1 MAVEFVPRE
10 EFGQHKEFID
20 TRLNKIDLSLEKI
33 WEKFDGRP
41 SWSVLVIISFLSSL
55 CVGLLVIL
63 FRH

>member
-1 MAVEFVPRE
+1 MAAEFVPRE

-20 TRLNKIDLSLEKI
+20 TRLNKIDLSLEKM

-55 CVGLLVIL
+55 VVGLSVLVIG
-63 FRH
+63 H